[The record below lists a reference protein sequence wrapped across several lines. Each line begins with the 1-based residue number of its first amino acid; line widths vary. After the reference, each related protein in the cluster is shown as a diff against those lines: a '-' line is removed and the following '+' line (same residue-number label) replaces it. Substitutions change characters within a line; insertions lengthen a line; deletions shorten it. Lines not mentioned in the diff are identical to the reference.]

1 MKQKLQL
8 KPEVKLGKYKGIKVE
23 KADVTVTD
31 EEVAEEL
38 DKVKEQNA
46 RLVAADDK
54 AVEDGDQTTIDFEG
68 FVDGVAFEG
77 GKGEDYPLNNWL
89 TFIY

>member
-1 MKQKLQL
+1 M
-8 KPEVKLGKYKGIKVE
+8 
-23 KADVTVTD
+23 DTTVTD
-31 EEVAEEL
+31 EDVAAEL

-77 GKGEDYPLNNWL
+77 GKAEGHEL
-89 TFIY
+89 